1 MAFPHPSPHQQLI
14 TSSPYLISSFQC
26 HNISA
31 DFFLLSPIWFLVLL
45 CLIWELLALCCL
57 CTTQVVPRE
66 KGGLHLCFLPC
77 TKAGCARGH
86 SCCCCSN
93 NPSLL
98 GGEIYLLRWNKE
110 SI

>member
-1 MAFPHPSPHQQLI
+1 MAFPHPSPHQQLHVL
-14 TSSPYLISSFQC
+14 TGSFQC
-26 HNISA
+26 QNISA
-31 DFFLLSPIWFLVLL
+31 KFFFFLHIWFLVLL
-45 CLIWELLALCCL
+45 YLIWELLALCCL
-57 CTTQVVPRE
+57 CTTQVVPWE